1 LPSARNSKKGM
12 TVYQRIL
19 LAYDGSI
26 EGRTALREGA
36 LLARRYGAQVF
47 VLSVIREAAG
57 TKLGE
62 GVGGGG
68 VAQQRVEYERVLQEG
83 MSRLAALGFQ
93 ASGKLVIGEP
103 AREIAAYA
111 EQVNADLVVVGHR
124 RQSAVGRWW
133 SGPSGAY
140 LSDHVRCSLL
150 VCRNILDDEQFASL
164 LAQSAVPAATLTSL
178 GVAQAE
184 SDRRAHERAA
194 GREDSA
200 VRMDAEDGSGGRQGP
215 VVHAPSPTPAPA
227 HLPPTAARRRLRVAL
242 FLLLPLVLIIALI
255 AYALGG
261 GTISTDD
268 AYVEANTVGVSTDVS
283 GVVAQVYVKEN
294 QAVTRGQILYTLR
307 DLQYRYALDR
317 ANAQLTATRDSLLAL
332 QASYRQ
338 MQAKIAQ
345 AQYDLRY
352 SRVQFNRARNLA
364 KVQIVSKTG
373 FDTAH
378 RNLASAQQALASIQ
392 EQLAGIAANLNGHP
406 AGPVEQ
412 YPQYLSAAAA
422 RDEAARELAHT
433 VVRAPFDG
441 IVTSVPSIQPG
452 RYLAASTTA
461 FYLVDTDHV
470 WVHAD
475 PKETQLT
482 YVRPG
487 QSVTVTVDT
496 YPGESWHGT
505 VASISPAAAQQFSLL
520 PAQNTSGNWVKVV
533 QRIPVRVAIDT
544 SNRNLPPLRAGMSV
558 EVSIHTGHSRG
569 WSIL

>member
-1 LPSARNSKKGM
+1 M
-12 TVYQRIL
+12 YQRIL

-68 VAQQRVEYERVLQEG
+68 IAQQRVEYERVLQEG
-83 MSRLAALGFQ
+83 MARLAALGFQ

-111 EQVNADLVVVGHR
+111 EQVKADLVVVGHR

-140 LSDHVRCSLL
+140 LSDHIPCSLL
-150 VCRNILDDEQFASL
+150 VCRNVIDDEHFASL
-164 LAQSAVPAATLTSL
+164 LAQSAAAASVAPGAGQAAAMRGGPAAGFEADTAT
-178 GVAQAE
+178 APRPA
-184 SDRRAHERAA
+184 
-194 GREDSA
+194 
-200 VRMDAEDGSGGRQGP
+200 P
-215 VVHAPSPTPAPA
+215 VVHAPSPTPGPA
-227 HLPPTAARRRLRVAL
+227 HPAPSAVRRRLRVVL
-242 FLLLPLVLIIALI
+242 FVLLPVILIIALI

-294 QAVTRGQILYTLR
+294 QQVTQGQILYTLR
-307 DLQYRYALDR
+307 DKPYRYALDR
-317 ANAQLTATRDSLLAL
+317 ANAQLDSVRDSLLAL
-332 QASYRQ
+332 QASYRD
-338 MQAKIAQ
+338 MQARIAQ
-345 AQYDLRY
+345 AQYDLDY
-352 SRVQFNRARNLA
+352 NQVQFKRARNLA
-364 KVQIVSKTG
+364 RVQIESKTG

-378 RNLASAQQALASIQ
+378 RNLSSAQEALASLN

-406 AGPVEQ
+406 TGPVEA
-412 YPQYLSAAAA
+412 YPQYLTVLAA
-422 RDEAARELAHT
+422 RNEAARQLAHT

-452 RYLAASTTA
+452 RYLAASITA
-461 FYLVDTDHV
+461 FYLVDTGHA

-475 PKETQLT
+475 PKETELT

-487 QSVTVTVDT
+487 QTVTVRVDT
-496 YPGESWHGT
+496 YPGETWHGT
-505 VASISPAAAQQFSLL
+505 VESISPAAAQQFSLL
-520 PAQNTSGNWVKVV
+520 PAENTSGNWVKVV
-533 QRIPVRVAIDT
+533 QRIPLRIAVDT
-544 SNRNLPPLRAGMSV
+544 SDRNLPPLRAGMSV
-558 EVSIHTGHSRG
+558 EISIHTGHSRG

>member
-1 LPSARNSKKGM
+1 M
-12 TVYQRIL
+12 YQRIL

-36 LLARRYGAQVF
+36 LLARRFGAQVF

-57 TKLGE
+57 TQLGE

-68 VAQQRVEYERVLQEG
+68 IAQQRVEYERVLEEG
-83 MSRLAALGFQ
+83 MARLEALGFP

-103 AREIAAYA
+103 AREIGAYA

-140 LSDHVRCSLL
+140 LSEHIRCSLL
-150 VCRNILDDEQFASL
+150 VCRNIIDDEHFATL
-164 LAQSAVPAATLTSL
+164 LAQNEIGPAAAATL
-178 GVAQAE
+178 
-184 SDRRAHERAA
+184 
-194 GREDSA
+194 GREHAGSA
-200 VRMDAEDGSGGRQGP
+200 RPMERHPEEGRADAPRPGP
-215 VVHAPSPTPAPA
+215 VVHAPSPTPSPA
-227 HLPPTAARRRLRVAL
+227 HPPPSPMRRRMRVGL

-255 AYALGG
+255 VYATGG
-261 GTISTDD
+261 GTVSTDD
-268 AYVEANTVGVSTDVS
+268 AYVDANTVGVSTDVS
-283 GVVAQVYVKEN
+283 GIVAQVYVKEN
-294 QAVTRGQILYTLR
+294 QPVTRGQVLYTLGDR
-307 DLQYRYALDR
+307 EYRYALDR
-317 ANAQLTATRDSLLAL
+317 ANAQLLATRDSLLAL
-332 QASYRQ
+332 QATYRD
-338 MQAKIAQ
+338 MEARIAQ
-345 AQYDLRY
+345 ARYDLGY
-352 SRVQFNRARNLA
+352 SQVQFKRARNPA
-364 KVQIVSKTG
+364 RVQIESQTG
-373 FDTAH
+373 YDTAH
-378 RNLASAQQALASIQ
+378 RNLASAQQALASLN

-406 AGPVEQ
+406 TGSVEQ
-412 YPQYLSAAAA
+412 YPQYLGALAA

-452 RYLAASTTA
+452 RYLAASVTA

-487 QSVTVTVDT
+487 QSVSVAVDT
-496 YPGESWHGT
+496 YPGETWHGT

-533 QRIPVRVAIDT
+533 QRIPVRVDVDT
-544 SNRNLPPLRAGMSV
+544 SDRSLPPLRAGMSV
-558 EVSIHTGHSRG
+558 EISIHTGHVRG

>member
-1 LPSARNSKKGM
+1 M
-12 TVYQRIL
+12 YQRIL

-68 VAQQRVEYERVLQEG
+68 IAQQRGDYERVLQEG
-83 MSRLAALGFQ
+83 MARLAALGFE

-124 RQSAVGRWW
+124 RQSAIGRWW

-150 VCRNILDDEQFASL
+150 VCQNILSDEQFASL
-164 LAQSAVPAATLTSL
+164 LAQSAVPAATLASL
-178 GVAQAE
+178 EAARAE
-184 SDRRAHERAA
+184 SERLTHERAA
-194 GREDSA
+194 KREDSPA
-200 VRMDAEDGSGGRQGP
+200 HTETEGGLGERPGP
-215 VVHAPSPTPAPA
+215 VVHAPSPTPAPE
-227 HLPPTAARRRLRVAL
+227 HLPPSAARRRLRVVL

-255 AYALGG
+255 VYALGG
-261 GTISTDD
+261 ATVSTDD

-283 GVVAQVYVKEN
+283 GIVAQVYVREN

-345 AQYDLRY
+345 AQYDLGY

-373 FDTAH
+373 YDTAH
-378 RNLASAQQALASIQ
+378 RNLASAQQALASLD
-392 EQLAGIAANLNGHP
+392 EQLAGIAASLNGHP
-406 AGPVEQ
+406 TGPVEQ
-412 YPQYLSAAAA
+412 YPQYLGAVAA
-422 RDEAARELAHT
+422 RNEAARELAHT

-452 RYLAASTTA
+452 RYLAASITA

-475 PKETQLT
+475 PKETELT

-487 QSVTVTVDT
+487 QSATITVDT
-496 YPGESWHGT
+496 YPGETWHGT

-533 QRIPVRVAIDT
+533 QRIPVRVAVDA
-544 SNRNLPPLRAGMSV
+544 NDRNLPPLRAGMSV

-569 WSIL
+569 WNIL

>member
-1 LPSARNSKKGM
+1 
-12 TVYQRIL
+12 VYQRIL

-36 LLARRYGAQVF
+36 LLARRFGAQVF

-68 VAQQRVEYERVLQEG
+68 IAQQQVEYERVLQEG
-83 MSRLAALGFQ
+83 MERLAALGFQ
-93 ASGKLVIGEP
+93 ASGKIVIGEP

-140 LSDHVRCSLL
+140 LSDHIRCSLL
-150 VCRNILDDEQFASL
+150 VCRNVIDDEHFAAL
-164 LAQSAVPAATLTSL
+164 LAQNALGPAAAAAS
-178 GVAQAE
+178 
-184 SDRRAHERAA
+184 ERAA
-194 GREDSA
+194 AARP
-200 VRMDAEDGSGGRQGP
+200 AEGQGGGEQAAATRPSP

-227 HLPPTAARRRLRVAL
+227 HPVPSAASRRLRVAL
-242 FLLLPLVLIIALI
+242 FLVLPLVLIIGLI
-255 AYALGG
+255 AYATGG
-261 GTISTDD
+261 GTVSTDD

-283 GVVAQVYVKEN
+283 GIVGRVYVSEN
-294 QAVTRGQILYTLR
+294 QPVTRGQILYTLR
-307 DLQYRYALDR
+307 DHQYRYALDR
-317 ANAQLTATRDSLLAL
+317 ASAQLGAVRDNLLAL

-338 MQAKIAQ
+338 MQAQIAQ
-345 AQYDLRY
+345 AQYDLGY
-352 SRVQFNRARNLA
+352 SQVLFRRARNLA
-364 KVQIVSKTG
+364 RVHVVSSTG

-378 RNLASAQQALASIQ
+378 RNFESSQQALASLEAQ
-392 EQLAGIAANLNGHP
+392 QAGIAANLNGRP
-406 AGPVEQ
+406 SGPVEQ
-412 YPQYLSAAAA
+412 YPQYLSALAA
-422 RDEAARELAHT
+422 RNEAARELNHT
-433 VVRAPFDG
+433 VVRASFDG

-452 RYLAASTTA
+452 RYLAASVTA

-475 PKETQLT
+475 PKETELT

-487 QSVTVTVDT
+487 QAVTVRVDT
-496 YPGESWHGT
+496 YPGETWHGT

-520 PAQNTSGNWVKVV
+520 PAENTSGNWVKVV
-533 QRIPVRVAIDT
+533 QRIPLRIAIDT
-544 SNRNLPPLRAGMSV
+544 RDRNLPPLRAGMSV
-558 EVSIHTGHSRG
+558 EVRIHTGHVRG